1 MYDWV
6 TLLYGRNWHNIVNQ
20 LYFNKKKVF
29 LKNWGK
35 MLSYDKN
42 HLEAFV
48 EPSFLTSAALGGW
61 EWVLEFAFLNSCFF

>member
-1 MYDWV
+1 
-6 TLLYGRNWHNIVNQ
+6 
-20 LYFNKKKVF
+20 
-29 LKNWGK
+29 

-61 EWVLEFAFLNSCFF
+61 EWVLEFAFLNSCFFWEVKEALV